1 MNDLALDQA
10 LLTASAWQRAAAP
23 DPHAQRDSQ
32 FEHRACRIAADLWD
46 ERDEDGRLRDLTSQ
60 EQAFLTQVHQIGQ
73 DYVRLAG
80 EAKRTLPKQAALAV
94 EWSARQRR
102 DERYETALLTYCAV
116 CSKDEADGDA

>member
-23 DPHAQRDSQ
+23 DPLARRDAQ

-46 ERDEDGRLRDLTSQ
+46 ERDEDGRLRDLTPE

-80 EAKRTLPKQAALAV
+80 EAKRTFGSESKTALAV
-94 EWSARQRR
+94 EWSAKKRR
-102 DERYETALLTYCAV
+102 DERYAALLAAYERTRCEQ
-116 CSKDEADGDA
+116 DE

>member
-1 MNDLALDQA
+1 MTDLALDEA
-10 LLTASAWQRAAAP
+10 LLTASAWQRSALPATNP
-23 DPHAQRDSQ
+23 RDAQ

-46 ERDEDGRLRDLTSQ
+46 ERDEDGRLRDLTAI

-94 EWSARQRR
+94 EWSAKKRR
-102 DERYETALLTYCAV
+102 DERYTSVLLTYCAV